1 MGKRIPVLAV
11 PEPVAAARVASLP
24 AEVTVAMEEVAG
36 RVKDGLLAF
45 SVATGLVVVRE
56 LLDAEITRLV
66 GPKNAKQPGR
76 TASRH
81 GVTSGSLALGG
92 RKVHVE
98 RPRARTTQGTEVSLD
113 TWEAFSSGDLLDQVA
128 LERMLAGVATRRHAD
143 VADPLGE
150 AIEAASSGTSRSSVS
165 RRFVAATA
173 RALDELMSRDLSSL
187 DVMVAM
193 IDGVV
198 LDGQCAVVAL
208 AITTDGRKVPV
219 GLYLG
224 DTENKT
230 VVTALLADLVARG
243 LSAQDGLLF
252 VLDGG
257 KALAA
262 GVERVFG
269 PKALIQRC
277 TIHKR
282 RNVADH
288 LPREM
293 APRIDRRLGAA
304 FAHADPAIGLARAKA
319 IASEI
324 EAQHPDAA
332 ASLREGLADMFTV
345 RRLGVKGEL
354 ARSLSTTNAI
364 ESTISIARRTMGNVK
379 RWRDGSMKKRWVA
392 AGMLEAER
400 SYRRLRGCAQMPVL
414 VAAVRAATAVTP
426 SGYDEEVA

>member
-1 MGKRIPVLAV
+1 MGKRIPALAV

-66 GPKNAKQPGR
+66 GPKHAKQPGR

-81 GVTSGSLALGG
+81 GVTTGSLALGG

-113 TWEAFSSGDLLDQVA
+113 TWEAFSSADLLDQVV

-187 DVMVAM
+187 DVIVAM

-324 EAQHPDAA
+324 EAQHPMPRPACERVWPTC
-332 ASLREGLADMFTV
+332 SPSADW
-345 RRLGVKGEL
+345 
-354 ARSLSTTNAI
+354 A
-364 ESTISIARRTMGNVK
+364 
-379 RWRDGSMKKRWVA
+379 
-392 AGMLEAER
+392 
-400 SYRRLRGCAQMPVL
+400 
-414 VAAVRAATAVTP
+414 
-426 SGYDEEVA
+426 

>member
-1 MGKRIPVLAV
+1 VI
-11 PEPVAAARVASLP
+11 
-24 AEVTVAMEEVAG
+24 
-36 RVKDGLLAF
+36 
-45 SVATGLVVVRE
+45 
-56 LLDAEITRLV
+56 
-66 GPKNAKQPGR
+66 
-76 TASRH
+76 
-81 GVTSGSLALGG
+81 
-92 RKVHVE
+92 
-98 RPRARTTQGTEVSLD
+98 
-113 TWEAFSSGDLLDQVA
+113 
-128 LERMLAGVATRRHAD
+128 
-143 VADPLGE
+143 
-150 AIEAASSGTSRSSVS
+150 
-165 RRFVAATA
+165 
-173 RALDELMSRDLSSL
+173 
-187 DVMVAM
+187 VAM

-288 LPREM
+288 LPRDI
-293 APRIDRRLGAA
+293 AARIDRRLGAA
-304 FAHADPAIGLARAKA
+304 FAHADPATGLARAKA

-354 ARSLSTTNAI
+354 ARSLSTTNPI

-414 VAAVRAATAVTP
+414 VAAVRTATAVTP